1 MSNLNPMVNL
11 ILLHGWGCDSNTWQP
26 ILPALK
32 KIAHVTAL
40 DLPGFGQSPALDNF
54 SLVALLENI
63 AAQIPDNSVVAGW
76 SLGGMLAVQLA
87 SKYPKKV
94 RALITLAANA
104 KFVASDNYPN
114 AMPASVNREFNQSF
128 MQDPKATLKL
138 FSGLLAQ
145 GDTNERQLLKSLRQ
159 QTPVELS
166 SQWVQMLELLA
177 ELDNRQT
184 LAQLQQPCLHLLAE
198 KDALVPV
205 AAATEWGKINPAHKI
220 VTIAQAAH
228 AVHWSQPAAVIE
240 NISSFLQAHAVESV
254 SLDKKKVAQSFG
266 RAAPTYDTVAQLQR
280 DVGKHLLQYA
290 PVQLT
295 SNAIVI
301 DLGSGTGFF
310 SRQLAARFEPANVI
324 GLDIAEGML
333 RFSRQ
338 QAQQQTSSR
347 QIKWLCAD
355 AESLPLADQS
365 VDFIF
370 SSLVIQW
377 CSNLLQL
384 LRELARVLKPGG
396 QLVVATLG
404 PNTLHELKSAWQR
417 ADNYVH
423 VNQFQPQDS
432 LRFAAVAANLAIDH
446 FAVEQRVIYFDRL
459 TELTRELKALGAH
472 NINSGKPEGLT
483 GRSRIAAF
491 KNAYEQYRE
500 ERGLPATYEVFYLS
514 VHKR

>member
-1 MSNLNPMVNL
+1 MSNSNSMVNL
-11 ILLHGWGCDSNTWQP
+11 ILLHGWGCDSNTWGP
-26 ILPALK
+26 ILPALE

-40 DLPGFGQSPALDNF
+40 DLPGFGQSPALNEF
-54 SLVALLENI
+54 SLIALLEHL
-63 AAQIPDNSVVAGW
+63 AANIPDNSVIAGW

-87 SKYPKKV
+87 NKYPKKV

-104 KFVASDNYPN
+104 KFVATDDYPQ
-114 AMPASVNREFNQSF
+114 AMSAAVNREFNLAF
-128 MQDPKATLKL
+128 AQDQKATLKL

-145 GDTNERQLLKSLRQ
+145 GDINERQLLKSLRQ
-159 QTPVELS
+159 QTPVNFS
-166 SQWVQMLELLA
+166 SQWNQALELLA
-177 ELDNRQT
+177 ELDNRQP

-205 AAATEWGKINPAHKI
+205 TVAAELGKINPAHKVVI
-220 VTIAQAAH
+220 IAQAAH
-228 AVHWSQPAAVIE
+228 ALHWSQHAAVSE
-240 NISSFLQAHAVESV
+240 NISSFLQAQIAASAG
-254 SLDKKKVAQSFG
+254 LDKKKVAQSFG
-266 RAAPTYDTVAQLQR
+266 RAALTYDAVAQLQR

-290 PVQLT
+290 PVQLGADAT
-295 SNAIVI
+295 VI

-310 SRQLAARFEPANVI
+310 TRQLAARFEPANII

-333 RFSRQ
+333 HFS
-338 QAQQQTSSR
+338 QQQTR
-347 QIKWLCAD
+347 TQQIKWLCAD
-355 AESLPLADQS
+355 AESLPLADHS
-365 VDFIF
+365 VDLIF

-404 PNTLHELKSAWQR
+404 PNTLHELKSAWQQ

-491 KNAYEQYRE
+491 KSAYEQYRE

>member
-1 MSNLNPMVNL
+1 MPNL

-26 ILPALK
+26 ILPTLE
-32 KIAHVTAL
+32 KIAQVAVL
-40 DLPGFGQSPALDNF
+40 DLPGFGQAPVLNDF
-54 SLVALLENI
+54 SLAALLENI
-63 AAQIPDNSVVAGW
+63 AARIPDNSVVAGW
-76 SLGGMLAVQLA
+76 SLGGMLGVQLA
-87 SKYPKKV
+87 NKYPKKV
-94 RALITLAANA
+94 HALITLAANA
-104 KFVASDNYPN
+104 KFVASDDYPN
-114 AMPASVNREFNQSF
+114 AMSPIVNDEFNESF
-128 MQDPKATLKL
+128 TQDPKATLKL
-138 FSGLLAQ
+138 FSGLLVQ
-145 GDTNERQLLKSLRQ
+145 GDINERQLLKSLRQ
-159 QTPVELS
+159 QAPVEFS
-166 SQWVQMLELLA
+166 SQWIQMLELLA
-177 ELDNRQT
+177 ELDNRQV

-205 AAATEWGKINPAHKI
+205 VVAAELEKINPAHKSVI
-220 VTIAQAAH
+220 IAQAAH
-228 AVHWSQPAAVIE
+228 VLHWSQPATVIE
-240 NISSFLQAHAVESV
+240 NISSFLQVQIIEPSG
-254 SLDKKKVAQSFG
+254 LDKKKVAQSFG

-280 DVGKHLLQYA
+280 DVGKHLLQYI
-290 PVQLT
+290 PVQLESGAT
-295 SNAIVI
+295 VI

-310 SRQLAARFEPANVI
+310 TRQLANRFDGAAII

-333 RFSRQ
+333 HFS
-338 QAQQQTSSR
+338 QQQTHTH

-355 AESLPLADQS
+355 AELLPLADHS
-365 VDFIF
+365 VDLIF
-370 SSLVIQW
+370 SSLAIQW

-404 PNTLHELKSAWQR
+404 PNTLHELKSAWQQ

-432 LRFAAVAANLAIDH
+432 LRFAAIAANLAIDH

-472 NINSGKPEGLT
+472 NINAGKPEGLT

-491 KNAYEQYRE
+491 KNAYEQSRE
-500 ERGLPATYEVFYLS
+500 ARGLPATYEVFYLS